1 MQNKPTAK
9 GNAFNEVDENGVLL
23 DVRNL
28 KTYFFVEEGV
38 VKAVNDVSFSVRRG
52 GTLGIVGE
60 SGCGKSVTSL
70 AIMGLVASPPGKIL
84 CGEILYRGRDLLG
97 LSGEERARVRG
108 KEIAMIFQEPM
119 TALNPVFTVG
129 WQIEEGLAIHT
140 NLDRKARR
148 EKVVQML
155 DVVGI
160 PEPARRA
167 GQYPHE
173 LSGGMRQRVM
183 IAMALA
189 CDPKL
194 IIADEPTTALD
205 VTIQAQILELMK
217 DMQKRYHMSMILITH
232 DLSVIAE
239 TVDEVAV
246 MYAGVIVERCDVRRL
261 FSNPLHP
268 YTQGLLDSI
277 PVLGNTKKKL
287 HAIKGRVPNLI
298 NLPKGCFFAN
308 RCPQVSPECLERL
321 PDLVENEA
329 GHQVR
334 CVLYKGKS

>member
-129 WQIEEGLAIHT
+129 WQIAEGLAIHT
-140 NLDRKARR
+140 DLDKQSRH
-148 EKVVQML
+148 EKVIQML

-160 PEPARRA
+160 PEPAKRA
-167 GQYPHE
+167 EQYPHE

-183 IAMALA
+183 IARLVT
-189 CDPKL
+189 DLPQP
-194 IIADEPTTALD
+194 DSPT
-205 VTIQAQILELMK
+205 
-217 DMQKRYHMSMILITH
+217 
-232 DLSVIAE
+232 
-239 TVDEVAV
+239 
-246 MYAGVIVERCDVRRL
+246 
-261 FSNPLHP
+261 
-268 YTQGLLDSI
+268 I
-277 PVLGNTKKKL
+277 P
-287 HAIKGRVPNLI
+287 RVP
-298 NLPKGCFFAN
+298 P
-308 RCPQVSPECLERL
+308 RL
-321 PDLVENEA
+321 TEKDTSLTAFTTPSSI
-329 GHQVR
+329 
-334 CVLYKGKS
+334 KK